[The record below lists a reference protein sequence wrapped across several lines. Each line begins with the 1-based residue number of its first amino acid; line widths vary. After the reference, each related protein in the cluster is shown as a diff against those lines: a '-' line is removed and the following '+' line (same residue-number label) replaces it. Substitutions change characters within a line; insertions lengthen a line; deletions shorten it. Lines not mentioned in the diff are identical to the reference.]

1 MLERHVYV
9 LKVWRDVRGEI
20 HATLKGEPNNQ
31 TQHFPDLMAVMEYL
45 KTQFQSVQ
53 LELETQPEV
62 AKEKES

>member
-1 MLERHVYV
+1 MLERRVYV
-9 LKVWRDVRGEI
+9 LKVWRDVRGDI
-20 HATLKGEPNNQ
+20 HATLKSEPNNQ

-45 KTQFQSVQ
+45 RTQFQPVK

>member
-1 MLERHVYV
+1 VYV
-9 LKVWRDVRGEI
+9 LKVWRDAGGEI
-20 HATLKGEPNNQ
+20 HATLKDETQ